1 MTEAGVNL
9 VVMAASSSLGPCL
22 AVLIGAWLQTRAVR
36 HAQEA
41 AVNAQNA
48 AIKAQNATMEAAQ
61 EMVRLAR
68 LVTLTRRIARENP
81 EDEAAQ
87 IAAFD
92 AEVDAKR

>member
-9 VVMAASSSLGPCL
+9 VAI
-22 AVLIGAWLQTRAVR
+22 LIGAWLQARAVR
-36 HAQEA
+36 HAHEA

-48 AIKAQNATMEAAQ
+48 AIKAQDVTMAAAK
-61 EMVRLAR
+61 EVVRLAH
-68 LVTLTRRIARENP
+68 LVTLTRRIAFENP